1 MTERDPIRQLQ
12 HLLDDP
18 GKVWERISRIQ
29 SALGSINSPSS
40 TTPSETP
47 AASLPPA
54 EEVAVL
60 NAEDRPYDGL
70 LQMLRDMQAHIEQ
83 RVRPLA
89 QQSIQA
95 EVERLRE
102 LSKQGQSALDECV
115 AQIDQCILSCL
126 GKIDAARQSYARL
139 RATQRR
145 LADLG
150 AATEVLHLPEE
161 SADLIAARLDHL
173 RREGKI

>member
-1 MTERDPIRQLQ
+1 
-12 HLLDDP
+12 
-18 GKVWERISRIQ
+18 
-29 SALGSINSPSS
+29 
-40 TTPSETP
+40 
-47 AASLPPA
+47 
-54 EEVAVL
+54 
-60 NAEDRPYDGL
+60 
-70 LQMLRDMQAHIEQ
+70 MLRDMQAQIEE

-89 QQSIQA
+89 RQSIQA

-126 GKIDAARQSYARL
+126 GKIDGSRQSYARL

-145 LADLG
+145 LAELG
-150 AATEVLHLPEE
+150 AATEALHLPEE